1 MKKQYNIELSEEE
14 RTQLEKLTTRGT
26 EKVRKVKRARV
37 LLLADEG
44 KKDQEIAER
53 VGVSVGTVERIR
65 KRYAQAGLEAAIN
78 EKPRSGRPIGISAQ
92 TRAKVTALA
101 CTKAPEGRS
110 KWTLRLL
117 ADKVVELEYI
127 DSISYQSVRN
137 ILKKRVEASP

>member
-14 RTQLEKLTTRGT
+14 RSQLETLTSQGT

-53 VGVSVGTVERIR
+53 VEVSVGTVERIR

-137 ILKKRVEASP
+137 ILKKTT

>member
-1 MKKQYNIELSEEE
+1 MKKEYKIELSQEE
-14 RTQLEKLTTRGT
+14 RNQLKKLTTQGT
-26 EKVRKVKRARV
+26 EKVRKVKRAKI

-44 KKDQEIAER
+44 EKDKKIAER
-53 VGVSVGTVERIR
+53 VEVSVGTVERIR
-65 KRYAQAGLEAAIN
+65 KRYGQEGLEEAVN

-101 CTKAPEGRS
+101 CTKAPAGRS

-137 ILKKRVEASP
+137 ILKKTS

>member
-1 MKKQYNIELSEEE
+1 MKKQYKVELSQEE
-14 RTQLEKLTTRGT
+14 RSQLTKLTTQGT
-26 EKVRKVKRARV
+26 EKVRKVKRAKI

-44 KKDQEIAER
+44 KKDKEIAER
-53 VGVSVGTVERIR
+53 VEVSVGTVERIR
-65 KRYAQAGLEAAIN
+65 KRYSQEGLEGAVN
-78 EKPRSGRPIGISAQ
+78 EKPRSGRPIGINAQ

-137 ILKKRVEASP
+137 ILKKTS

>member
-1 MKKQYNIELSEEE
+1 MKKQYKVELSQEE
-14 RTQLEKLTTRGT
+14 RNQLTRLTTQGT
-26 EKVRKVKRARV
+26 EKVRKVKRAKI

-44 KKDQEIAER
+44 KKDKEIAER
-53 VGVSVGTVERIR
+53 VEASVGTVERIR
-65 KRYAQAGLEAAIN
+65 KRYGQAGVEGAVN
-78 EKPRSGRPIGISAQ
+78 EKPRSGRPMGINGQ
-92 TRAKVTALA
+92 TRAKITALA

-137 ILKKRVEASP
+137 ILKKTN

>member
-1 MKKQYNIELSEEE
+1 MKKQYKIELSQEE
-14 RTQLEKLTTRGT
+14 RNQLTRLTTQGT
-26 EKVRKVKRARV
+26 EKVRKVKRAKI

-44 KKDQEIAER
+44 KKDKEIAEG
-53 VGVSVGTVERIR
+53 VEVSVGTVERIR
-65 KRYAQAGLEAAIN
+65 KRYGQAGVEGAVN
-78 EKPRSGRPIGISAQ
+78 EKPRSGRPMGINGQ
-92 TRAKVTALA
+92 TRAKITALA

-137 ILKKRVEASP
+137 ILKKTN

>member
-1 MKKQYNIELSEEE
+1 MKKQYKVELSQEE
-14 RTQLEKLTTRGT
+14 RNQLTRLTTQGT
-26 EKVRKVKRARV
+26 EKVRKVKRAKI
-37 LLLADEG
+37 LLQADEG
-44 KKDQEIAER
+44 KKDKEIAER
-53 VGVSVGTVERIR
+53 VEVSVGTVERIR
-65 KRYAQAGLEAAIN
+65 KRYDQEGLEAAIN
-78 EKPRSGRPIGISAQ
+78 EKPRSGRPIDISAQ

>member
-1 MKKQYNIELSEEE
+1 MLALIRSALAKI
-14 RTQLEKLTTRGT
+14 
-26 EKVRKVKRARV
+26 

-44 KKDQEIAER
+44 KKDKEIAER
-53 VGVSVGTVERIR
+53 VEVSVGTVERIR
-65 KRYAQAGLEAAIN
+65 KRYGQEGLEAAVN

-137 ILKKRVEASP
+137 ILKKTN

>member
-1 MKKQYNIELSEEE
+1 MKKQYKVELSQEE
-14 RTQLEKLTTRGT
+14 RNQLTRLTTQGT
-26 EKVRKVKRARV
+26 EKVRKVKRAKI
-37 LLLADEG
+37 LLQADEG
-44 KKDQEIAER
+44 KKDKEIAEQ
-53 VGVSVGTVERIR
+53 VEVSVGTVERIR
-65 KRYAQAGLEAAIN
+65 KRYVQEGLEEAVN
-78 EKPRSGRPIGISAQ
+78 EKPRSGRPIDISAQ

-137 ILKKRVEASP
+137 ILKKTN

>member
-1 MKKQYNIELSEEE
+1 MKKQYKVELSQEE
-14 RTQLEKLTTRGT
+14 RSQLNRLTTQGT
-26 EKVRKVKRARV
+26 EKVRKVKRAKI

-53 VGVSVGTVERIR
+53 VEVSVGTVERIR
-65 KRYAQAGLEAAIN
+65 KRYAQAGLEGAVN

-137 ILKKRVEASP
+137 ILKKTN

>member
-1 MKKQYNIELSEEE
+1 MKKQYKIELSEEE
-14 RTQLEKLTTRGT
+14 RSQLEKLTSQGT

-44 KKDQEIAER
+44 KKDQEIVER
-53 VGVSVGTVERIR
+53 VEVSVGTVERIR
-65 KRYAQAGLEAAIN
+65 KRYVQAGLEAAIN

-137 ILKKRVEASP
+137 ILKKTS

>member
-1 MKKQYNIELSEEE
+1 MKKQYKVELGQEE
-14 RTQLEKLTTRGT
+14 RSQLKRLTTQGT
-26 EKVRKVKRARV
+26 EKARKVKRAKI

-53 VGVSVGTVERIR
+53 VEVSVGTVERIR
-65 KRYAQAGLEAAIN
+65 KRYAQEGVAGAVN

-92 TRAKVTALA
+92 TRAKITALA

-137 ILKKRVEASP
+137 ILKKTN

>member
-1 MKKQYNIELSEEE
+1 MKKQYKIELSQEE
-14 RTQLEKLTTRGT
+14 RNQLTRLTTQGT
-26 EKVRKVKRARV
+26 EKVRKVKRAKI
-37 LLLADEG
+37 LLQADEG

-53 VGVSVGTVERIR
+53 VEVSVGTVERIR
-65 KRYAQAGLEAAIN
+65 KRYVQEGLEEAVN

-92 TRAKVTALA
+92 TRAKITALA

-137 ILKKRVEASP
+137 ILKKTN

>member
-1 MKKQYNIELSEEE
+1 MKKQYKIELSQEA
-14 RTQLEKLTTRGT
+14 RSQLTRLTRQGT
-26 EKVRKVKRARV
+26 EKVRKVKRAKI

-44 KKDQEIAER
+44 KKDKEIAER
-53 VGVSVGTVERIR
+53 VEVSVGTVERIR
-65 KRYAQAGLEAAIN
+65 KRYAQQGLEAAIS
-78 EKPRSGRPIGISAQ
+78 EKPRSGRPMGISAQ

-137 ILKKRVEASP
+137 ILKKTT

>member
-1 MKKQYNIELSEEE
+1 MKKQYKIELSEEE
-14 RTQLEKLTTRGT
+14 RSQLEKLTSQGT

-44 KKDQEIAER
+44 KKDQEIVER
-53 VGVSVGTVERIR
+53 VEVSVGTVERIR

-137 ILKKRVEASP
+137 ILKKTT